1 MLLVGVLTAVAAP
14 SAGASRAAPAPLVV
28 QSSTLDQS
36 GQEVVWS
43 VELRTPFS
51 PGALGPAGCSL
62 CLLIENVRD
71 ENATGQL
78 CLIGPRTGR
87 RSPRVEFRRI
97 IGVRPGRARLGRP
110 VIVDAAITRHG
121 ARQLSVSFPPPAIG
135 YSYRPVRW
143 QVRSTL
149 APPHCATLKGTPC
162 VTFFP
167 ATPIVAALHPPQLVG
182 CTDAG
187 PAFVTSGPPTGREI
201 ALTFDDGPWYQTPQF
216 LTLLEHDDVPATF
229 FEIGEHIS
237 EYGEG
242 GAIERRM
249 LADGDMIGDHTWSH
263 IDVAAA
269 GALAQTQIEHAADA
283 IRTAAHGFEPCL
295 FRAPD
300 GDVSPALIAE
310 ARSLGFTTI
319 QWNIDPRDWARPG
332 VAEIEGDV
340 LDNARPGGIV
350 EMHDGGG
357 DRSETLAALP
367 DIITTLR
374 ARGYRFV
381 TVTQLLGQRLIYR

>member
-1 MLLVGVLTAVAAP
+1 MLLVGALTVVSAP
-14 SAGASRAAPAPLVV
+14 SAAGSRVAPAPLVIDSSSLV
-28 QSSTLDQS
+28 QSGRQLM
-36 GQEVVWS
+36 WS
-43 VELRTPFS
+43 VELSTRFS
-51 PGALGPAGCSL
+51 PGALRPAGRSL

-78 CLIGPRTGR
+78 CLIGPRAGR
-87 RSPRVEFRRI
+87 RSPRLQFRPI
-97 IGVRPGRARLGRP
+97 IGEEPGRARLGP
-110 VIVDAAITRHG
+110 AVIVAAALSRRG
-121 ARQLSVSFPPPAIG
+121 PRQLSASFAPPEIG
-135 YSYRPVRW
+135 NAYRPVRW

-149 APPHCATLKGTPC
+149 APPRCATPKGSRCT
-162 VTFFP
+162 TMFP
-167 ATPIVAALHPPQLVG
+167 AKPAIATLHPPRLVG

-187 PAFVTSGPPTGREI
+187 PAYVTSGPATGREI

-216 LTLLEHDDVPATF
+216 LSLLEHEDVPATF
-229 FEIGEHIS
+229 FEIGEQIG
-237 EYGEG
+237 EYGQG

-269 GALAQTQIEHAADA
+269 GAIAQSQIEDAA
-283 IRTAAHGFEPCL
+283 AAVRSATDGFEPCL

-300 GDVSPALIAE
+300 GAVSPALISQ

-319 QWNIDPRDWARPG
+319 QWSIDPRDWARPG
-332 VAEIEGDV
+332 VGAIEADV
-340 LDNARPGGIV
+340 LDNAQPGGIV

-381 TVTQLLGQRLIYR
+381 TVTQLLGERLIYR